1 MLTWINLRGGRRLA
15 IFKVLFI
22 IELAHNGYLF
32 FSVGFWYP
40 EIAVIPMIIQW
51 RNFFK
56 NKDLNLQYN
65 PTTVKRWAWRRKNW
79 ACPLLLSYEKVEI
92 SSIRS
97 MMHNCYGH
105 LVQELYRN
113 RDYSKHL
120 CLPPLLPRRLGFMG
134 TVCFGEWHPKHPHGS
149 PGKAVKIFWFEAR

>member
-1 MLTWINLRGGRRLA
+1 
-15 IFKVLFI
+15 
-22 IELAHNGYLF
+22 
-32 FSVGFWYP
+32 
-40 EIAVIPMIIQW
+40 MIIQW

-97 MMHNCYGH
+97 MMHNCYGR

-149 PGKAVKIFWFEAR
+149 PGKAVKIFLIWSPLDFWKMDFQSKKHWKYILLCLDKNYNNFQIMRFNHTMIFFKLID